1 VEEFEEVFPEE
12 VSVFPPSREVEFAID
27 LVLGVGLVSVT
38 LYRMALTKLVEL
50 KKQIEDLLVKKF
62 IRPCV
67 SSWGALVLLIRKKDG
82 SS

>member
-1 VEEFEEVFPEE
+1 MFPEE